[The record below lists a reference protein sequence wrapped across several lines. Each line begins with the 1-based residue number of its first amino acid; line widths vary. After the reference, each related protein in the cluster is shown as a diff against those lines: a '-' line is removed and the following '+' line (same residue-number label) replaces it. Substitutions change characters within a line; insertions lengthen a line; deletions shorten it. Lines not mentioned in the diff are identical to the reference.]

1 MWDSPEY
8 HGPKATIIV
17 GKIPKGLLFEV
28 LVMRAMKATSLRACY
43 AENKAMRLVK
53 V

>member
-1 MWDSPEY
+1 MSDSPEY

-28 LVMRAMKATSLRACY
+28 LVMRVMKVTNLRAYY
-43 AENKAMRLVK
+43 AGNKAMRLVK